1 MDLKD
6 IASVSGKPGLFKV
19 LKPTRTGVILE
30 SLDVHKVKLIAN
42 ANSKVSILK
51 EISIYTTGK
60 TTNMPLEDVLSI
72 INTQFGNNLPLDPKT
87 AENYELKD
95 FLLTI
100 VPDFDQEKVYVSDI
114 KKLLVWYGI
123 MQNFC
128 PEVFELKQEEKV
140 ESASEEEKIDEP
152 KVEKK
157 PVKTKKQ
164 ETGAAVNTK
173 IKATKNTSV
182 KNVTKNT
189 PSKRGV

>member
-30 SLDVHKVKLIAN
+30 SLDVQKVKLIAN
-42 ANSKVSILK
+42 SNSKVSILK

-60 TTNMPLEDVLSI
+60 TTNKPLEEILVIL
-72 INTQFGNNLPLDPKT
+72 NEKFGKNLPIDPKT
-87 AENYELKD
+87 AENYEFKD
-95 FLLTI
+95 FMLTI

-128 PEVFELKQEEKV
+128 PEVFDIKTEEKAEETDKV
-140 ESASEEEKIDEP
+140 EEA

-157 PVKTKKQ
+157 VAKTKSK

-173 IKATKNTSV
+173 IKATKNTGV